1 MTSNGVLGN
10 QIAKSYR
17 RFADRPHENY
27 TKDILGRWHGEG
39 TSNTIPRVNMAT
51 HINDTYVSDRYI
63 EDGDYWRISNL
74 TVGYDFKY
82 LWKKLPLNQARLYVT
97 GQNILTVTGYSGFD
111 PEVGN
116 GNNWAG
122 GIDNGFYPAP
132 MSFLI
137 GVSLK
142 Y

>member
-1 MTSNGVLGN
+1 
-10 QIAKSYR
+10 
-17 RFADRPHENY
+17 
-27 TKDILGRWHGEG
+27 
-39 TSNTIPRVNMAT
+39 MAT

-97 GQNILTVTGYSGFD
+97 GQNIINSCQLWKKRKN
-111 PEVGN
+111 E
-116 GNNWAG
+116 
-122 GIDNGFYPAP
+122 I
-132 MSFLI
+132 
-137 GVSLK
+137 K

>member
-1 MTSNGVLGN
+1 
-10 QIAKSYR
+10 
-17 RFADRPHENY
+17 
-27 TKDILGRWHGEG
+27 
-39 TSNTIPRVNMAT
+39 MA
-51 HINDTYVSDRYI
+51 II
-63 EDGDYWRISNL
+63 
-74 TVGYDFKY
+74 GYDFKY

-97 GQNILTVTGYSGFD
+97 GQNILMVTGYSGFD